1 MPPDLLAVIEG
12 LALRR
17 PASTIAAV
25 HRQAAEVPGR
35 QGWPAPSYGTVY
47 AVVRGLDPALVT
59 LAHQPDRYREAFVLV
74 WGWRHVSNA
83 HATLV
88 LPEVMG
94 HYLR

>member
-47 AVVRGLDPALVT
+47 AVVRGLDPGA
-59 LAHQPDRYREAFVLV
+59 
-74 WGWRHVSNA
+74 G
-83 HATLV
+83 HAR
-88 LPEVMG
+88 PPA
-94 HYLR
+94 